1 MHASSKHKKQERETQ
16 TDSSASLS
24 AASPSLLL
32 IRLGLNPNLS
42 GFAYL
47 AYAITLIL
55 ENRSFEGSSL
65 LEKAAS
71 FFHVSKSRIVDRTS
85 RAVSLAWGNPKN
97 KQLRMLFPT
106 YSANPPKPR
115 QFIYGIAAYLKS
127 NK

>member
-1 MHASSKHKKQERETQ
+1 MYASLKHNKQECETQ
-16 TDSSASLS
+16 MDSSASLP
-24 AASPSLLL
+24 AAPPSLLL

-42 GFAYL
+42 GFAFL

-65 LEKAAS
+65 LEETAS
-71 FFHVSKSRIVDRTS
+71 FFHVSKSRIVDSTS

-115 QFIYGIAAYLKS
+115 QFIYGIAAYL
-127 NK
+127 NGN

>member
-1 MHASSKHKKQERETQ
+1 MYASSKHKKQERETQ
-16 TDSSASLS
+16 MDSSASLP
-24 AASPSLLL
+24 AAPPSLLL

-42 GFAYL
+42 GFAFL

-65 LEKAAS
+65 LEETAS
-71 FFHVSKSRIVDRTS
+71 FFHVSKSRIVDSTS

-106 YSANPPKPR
+106 
-115 QFIYGIAAYLKS
+115 
-127 NK
+127 

>member
-1 MHASSKHKKQERETQ
+1 MYASSKHKKQERETQ
-16 TDSSASLS
+16 MDSSASLP
-24 AASPSLLL
+24 AAPPSLLL

-71 FFHVSKSRIVDRTS
+71 FFHVSKSRIVDSTS

>member
-1 MHASSKHKKQERETQ
+1 MSASSKHKKQERETQ
-16 TDSSASLS
+16 MDSSASLP
-24 AASPSLLL
+24 AAPPSLLL

-71 FFHVSKSRIVDRTS
+71 FFHVSKSRIVDSAS

-106 YSANPPKPR
+106 YSAHSPTPR
-115 QFIYGIAAYLKS
+115 HVISGLAADL
-127 NK
+127 NGN